1 MLQKVAS
8 NLENYGFG
16 TKDIAPIG
24 TNFVCKIGFV
34 KKEQKIFVFKA

>member
-24 TNFVCKIGFV
+24 
-34 KKEQKIFVFKA
+34 KEPTEKLLKSFNK